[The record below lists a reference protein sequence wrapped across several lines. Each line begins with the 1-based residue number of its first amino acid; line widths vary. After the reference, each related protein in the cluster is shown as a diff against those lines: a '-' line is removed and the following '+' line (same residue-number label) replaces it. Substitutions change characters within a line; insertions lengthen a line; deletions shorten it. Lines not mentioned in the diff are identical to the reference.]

1 MSDPVRPTRRL
12 AGFAALALASLLL
25 AAAPWASALAASS
38 PSSSALVPFS
48 LNSGKK
54 DGDAKAV
61 PPDDPA
67 KVPDFVSRLDDRQ
80 ARALLL
86 DTLSGKPKGEEARD
100 RDTVSDIFGSVLAA
114 ARQYA
119 ARIVTVAQAWPQLL
133 TLDERLTDYLGTTRP
148 GLVALLGWIAL
159 SFLAA
164 GAVEYLVR
172 LLFERL
178 LARRRRL
185 RGLPAPPQTLRHGGR
200 LGVRCVGLAS
210 FMAVSSGLIL
220 AAPHAMSSV
229 QQDFALSIAAGALL
243 VRLADTLAYLC
254 IAYLVPP
261 SERAHRRVP
270 RNAVRLAVVST
281 HATIIMGALILTDLR
296 GAGVA
301 FEARLIVGLALWCV
315 LGLCVFAGLGR
326 LKAITAEPSLD
337 GPLAREGVIFRWLRL
352 HWYGLAR
359 AVVGAV
365 WLFTVLAALEAGP
378 MAFEAG
384 VLSLFVVAYTPAAVR
399 LLTLVLR
406 RSFARQRGHDEKSDP
421 PWITSI
427 VRCARILATVAALY
441 GLGRVWG
448 LDVFAYASDRLG
460 ESVARMVIDVAIIL
474 LLAYVVWEIIRAIIR
489 SESAGDPVD
498 PDEPEISFEE
508 GSMKPQTRMQTF
520 LPLVEKFLFVLV
532 LIVAGMMILKTLGVD
547 TGPLLAGA
555 GIIGIAIGFGAQTLV
570 KDIVSGIFFLFDDA
584 FRLGEYVEID
594 QTRGTVEGISIRSL
608 RIRHHRGAVHTVPF
622 GTIQRLT
629 NYSRDWII
637 LKLEF
642 LLAFETD
649 LKKVKK
655 IVKDIGKELM
665 EDEEYGQHFLEPVKS
680 QGVRRMEQIG
690 MVIGVKFMA
699 KPGEQ
704 FILRREVYQRVRDA
718 FEKNGIAFAR
728 PQVVVQVPNA
738 KMSPEES
745 EAIAAAAAEA
755 ADMPPPPPQELKQ
768 GGGAKK
774 AS

>member
-25 AAAPWASALAASS
+25 AAAPWASAFAASS

-80 ARALLL
+80 ALCAAPGHVERKAQGQRRG
-86 DTLSGKPKGEEARD
+86 TATPSATSSGACSPPPGNMR
-100 RDTVSDIFGSVLAA
+100 RGSSRWRRPGPSCSRWTSGSPTISAHA
-114 ARQYA
+114 AR
-119 ARIVTVAQAWPQLL
+119 
-133 TLDERLTDYLGTTRP
+133 P
-148 GLVALLGWIAL
+148 GGALLGWIAL
-159 SFLAA
+159 SFVAA

-185 RGLPAPPQTLRHGGR
+185 RGLPAPPRTLRHGGR

-352 HWYGLAR
+352 HWYGLALGRDRRGLAVHGPGGPGSR
-359 AVVGAV
+359 ADGVRGRRSEPVRRRLYARGRAPADAGAAPQ
-365 WLFTVLAALEAGP
+365 LR
-378 MAFEAG
+378 
-384 VLSLFVVAYTPAAVR
+384 PAA
-399 LLTLVLR
+399 
-406 RSFARQRGHDEKSDP
+406 
-421 PWITSI
+421 
-427 VRCARILATVAALY
+427 
-441 GLGRVWG
+441 
-448 LDVFAYASDRLG
+448 
-460 ESVARMVIDVAIIL
+460 
-474 LLAYVVWEIIRAIIR
+474 
-489 SESAGDPVD
+489 
-498 PDEPEISFEE
+498 
-508 GSMKPQTRMQTF
+508 
-520 LPLVEKFLFVLV
+520 
-532 LIVAGMMILKTLGVD
+532 
-547 TGPLLAGA
+547 
-555 GIIGIAIGFGAQTLV
+555 
-570 KDIVSGIFFLFDDA
+570 
-584 FRLGEYVEID
+584 
-594 QTRGTVEGISIRSL
+594 
-608 RIRHHRGAVHTVPF
+608 
-622 GTIQRLT
+622 
-629 NYSRDWII
+629 
-637 LKLEF
+637 
-642 LLAFETD
+642 
-649 LKKVKK
+649 
-655 IVKDIGKELM
+655 
-665 EDEEYGQHFLEPVKS
+665 
-680 QGVRRMEQIG
+680 
-690 MVIGVKFMA
+690 
-699 KPGEQ
+699 
-704 FILRREVYQRVRDA
+704 
-718 FEKNGIAFAR
+718 R
-728 PQVVVQVPNA
+728 P
-738 KMSPEES
+738 
-745 EAIAAAAAEA
+745 
-755 ADMPPPPPQELKQ
+755 
-768 GGGAKK
+768 
-774 AS
+774 